1 MKAQIENKYKM
12 SVQPAAL
19 YWADP
24 CISDTWPTGL
34 LHLAWNT
41 QPLNGFAFNT
51 NTTNTNTNGTILR
64 IQIQMV
70 QIHIVQLR
78 IQIQRDCCRWHGRTT

>member
-1 MKAQIENKYKM
+1 M

-24 CISDTWPTGL
+24 CISDTWPAGL

-51 NTTNTNTNGTILR
+51 NTTNTNTNGTIQL
-64 IQIQMV
+64 IQLTTKNGTNTYSKITNSNTWPTGLL
-70 QIHIVQLR
+70 QLA
-78 IQIQRDCCRWHGRTT
+78 W

>member
-1 MKAQIENKYKM
+1 M

-24 CISDTWPTGL
+24 CISDTWPAGL

-51 NTTNTNTNGTILR
+51 NTTNTNTNGTNTYSTITNSNTTGLL
-64 IQIQMV
+64 
-70 QIHIVQLR
+70 QLAWK
-78 IQIQRDCCRWHGRTT
+78 DYLTT

>member
-1 MKAQIENKYKM
+1 M

-51 NTTNTNTNGTILR
+51 NTTNTNTNGTNTFGTNTFGTNAKHVLTVR
-64 IQIQMV
+64 E
-70 QIHIVQLR
+70 
-78 IQIQRDCCRWHGRTT
+78 

>member
-1 MKAQIENKYKM
+1 M

-41 QPLNGFAFNT
+41 QPLNGLAFNT
-51 NTTNTNTNGTILR
+51 NTTKTNTNGTNTFGTNAKHVL
-64 IQIQMV
+64 
-70 QIHIVQLR
+70 IVVE
-78 IQIQRDCCRWHGRTT
+78 

>member
-1 MKAQIENKYKM
+1 M

-51 NTTNTNTNGTILR
+51 NTTNTNTNGTNANTNTWPIGLLH
-64 IQIQMV
+64 V
-70 QIHIVQLR
+70 T
-78 IQIQRDCCRWHGRTT
+78 WKEYPTT